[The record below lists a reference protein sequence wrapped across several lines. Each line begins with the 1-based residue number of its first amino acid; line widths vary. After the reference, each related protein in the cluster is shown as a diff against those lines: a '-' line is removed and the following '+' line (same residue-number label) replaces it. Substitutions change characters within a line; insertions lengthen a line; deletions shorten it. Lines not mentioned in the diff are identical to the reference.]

1 MANIWARAIIR
12 TAITIA
18 GGLLFYAFYYSP
30 LATFFLAKVP
40 GFAQPDDTGL
50 VWTLL
55 FLSII
60 MIQSDFFAGWPLR
73 KRED

>member
-1 MANIWARAIIR
+1 V
-12 TAITIA
+12 
-18 GGLLFYAFYYSP
+18 FYAFYYSP

-60 MIQSDFFAGWPLR
+60 MIQTDFFAGWPLK